1 MRPCTARQVR
11 SDARLLRV
19 TLTYQCIRAICV
31 KNAVDFLV
39 CTITW
44 VAIGYGFAFGPEG
57 GEFLGGGIWPL
68 FADYKIDSSTSEWC
82 TLPCRVPHT

>member
-1 MRPCTARQVR
+1 
-11 SDARLLRV
+11 
-19 TLTYQCIRAICV
+19 V

-44 VAIGYGFAFGPEG
+44 VAIGYGFAFGPTG

-68 FADYKIDSSTSEWC
+68 FEHDKIDSTSSEWC
-82 TLPCRVPHT
+82 ASAPALTRNLGGENRGLAN